1 MAGKKRLHP
10 TLTTWGHVELS
21 YSSILAPIADPPTSG
36 YFDQEI
42 SYFFRAPLFWFVIT
56 KKEIERERARNGGG
70 FSGPPLT
77 YPNLVSGPSSS
88 CNTHKNLDELSS
100 IFKNQTTKSRTSVI
114 RKNHQR

>member
-1 MAGKKRLHP
+1 MAGRKKTTSYINHLGARRTVIFKYTCTHRRSADLGIFRSRDFLLFSSP
-10 TLTTWGHVELS
+10 TFLVCNNE
-21 YSSILAPIADPPTSG
+21 
-36 YFDQEI
+36 
-42 SYFFRAPLFWFVIT
+42 
-56 KKEIERERARNGGG
+56 KEIERERARNGGG